1 MSDNEGRSLRTQRT
15 HTTATR
21 KDRIGKNGWFKGNDD
36 DAYLVFEQFMNGQ
49 DFYVH

>member
-1 MSDNEGRSLRTQRT
+1 MSDNEGRSLSTQRT

-36 DAYLVFEQFMNGQ
+36 DEQFMNGQ